1 MALKS
6 VTSLTAPCSLAL
18 DDCFGP
24 CTGVRIQG
32 SVPNDCQRFA
42 VNFSCGEEPN
52 CNIAFHFNP
61 RFDQNSVVFNS
72 FQNHSWQCEQVMEG
86 NPFKHGA
93 SFLLEFYITD
103 QHFEVV
109 VNKKVFG
116 QFKHR
121 IPLCEVKVL
130 EIKPEVQI
138 QKIELF

>member
-1 MALKS
+1 MS
-6 VTSLTAPCSLAL
+6 TSGHDQGHAGSDPRS
-18 DDCFGP
+18 
-24 CTGVRIQG
+24 IQA
-32 SVPNDCQRFA
+32 SVPLCLRQVWMRFA

-52 CNIAFHFNP
+52 CYIAFHFNP

-72 FQNHSWQCEQVMEG
+72 FQNHGWQCEQVMDE

-116 QFKHR
+116 QFIHR
-121 IPLCEVKVL
+121 IPLCGVKVL
-130 EIKPEVQI
+130 EITPKVDI

>member
-6 VTSLTAPCSLAL
+6 VTSLTVPCSLAFQ
-18 DDCFGP
+18 DCFRPGM
-24 CTGVRIQG
+24 GVRIRG
-32 SVPNDCQRFA
+32 SVPCGSQWFSVD
-42 VNFSCGEEPN
+42 FSCGEEPN
-52 CNIAFHFNP
+52 CYIAFHFKP
-61 RFDQNSVVFNS
+61 HFDQNCVVFNS
-72 FQNHSWQCEQVMEG
+72 FQNHGWQSEQVMEG

-121 IPLCEVKVL
+121 IPLCGVKVL
-130 EIKPEVQI
+130 EINPEVQI

>member
-1 MALKS
+1 MSPPGAPPPPNKWQLG
-6 VTSLTAPCSLAL
+6 SLVHVICEE
-18 DDCFGP
+18 
-24 CTGVRIQG
+24 I
-32 SVPNDCQRFA
+32 RFS
-42 VNFSCGEEPN
+42 VNFICGEEPKS
-52 CNIAFHFNP
+52 NIAFHFKP

-109 VNKKVFG
+109 LNKKVFG

-121 IPLCEVKVL
+121 IPLCGVKVL
-130 EIKPEVQI
+130 EINPEVQI